1 MHKKLLVGFTLLIVC
16 IFSFNLCLAND
27 AKTMVEDAS
36 NSVKNVVG
44 GAENV
49 VKNTAED
56 VSNGAKNVT
65 QSVENGAQNTTN
77 QAGNAMQG
85 TMNDS
90 YNATRTS
97 VDTNAGTGAST
108 FMGMSATAWTWLI
121 MGIAAAAIVALVWY
135 YGSQVRSS
143 NYDDND
149 RF

>member
-1 MHKKLLVGFTLLIVC
+1 MYKKLLVGFTLLIVC
-16 IFSFNLCLAND
+16 VFSFNLCFAND

-49 VKNTAED
+49 VKNTAGA
-56 VSNGAKNVT
+56 VSNGAKNMT
-65 QSVENGAQNTTN
+65 KGIENGAQNTTN

-85 TMNDS
+85 TMDGG
-90 YNATRTS
+90 YNATRTA
-97 VDTNAGTGAST
+97 VDTGAGVGAST

>member
-1 MHKKLLVGFTLLIVC
+1 MYKKLLVGFTLLIVC
-16 IFSFNLCLAND
+16 VFSFSLCFAND

-36 NSVKNVVG
+36 NTVKNVVG

-56 VSNGAKNVT
+56 VSNGAKNMT
-65 QSVENGAQNTTN
+65 KGIENGAKNTTN

-85 TMNDS
+85 TMDS
-90 YNATRTS
+90 GYNATRTA
-97 VDTNAGTGAST
+97 VDTDAGTST
-108 FMGMSATAWTWLI
+108 FMGMNATAWTWLI